1 MKAWQIKKIWNEIM
15 VIGFFMFVALT
26 WLETTKKEDLVIV
39 AVFAV
44 SYAAAKIKSYVEKN
58 KKIEKGKK
66 FRNKKF
72 SKKNKESE

>member
-1 MKAWQIKKIWNEIM
+1 MKAWQLKKIFNEVIT
-15 VIGFFMFVALT
+15 IGFLMFVVLT
-26 WLETTKKEDLVIV
+26 WLDTTKKEDLIIVVI
-39 AVFAV
+39 FAV
-44 SYAAAKIKSYVEKN
+44 SYTAAKIKSYVEKN

>member
-1 MKAWQIKKIWNEIM
+1 MKAWQLKKIFNEVIT
-15 VIGFFMFVALT
+15 IGFLMFVVLT
-26 WLETTKKEDLVIV
+26 WLDTTKKEDLIIVVI
-39 AVFAV
+39 FAV

-72 SKKNKESE
+72 SKKNRESE